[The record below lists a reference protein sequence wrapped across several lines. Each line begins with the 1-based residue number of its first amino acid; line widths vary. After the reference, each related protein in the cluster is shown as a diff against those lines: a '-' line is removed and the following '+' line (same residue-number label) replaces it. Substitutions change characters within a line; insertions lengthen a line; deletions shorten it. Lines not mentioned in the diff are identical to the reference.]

1 MKLTVEESDSLY
13 IVVIGDKR
21 RQHANI
27 CIRLNKKSLYMDI
40 YQKDAIIPIMPP
52 ALLEIAEGINMVAD
66 RLRGLLAKMT
76 DDIS

>member
-1 MKLTVEESDSLY
+1 MQLTVEESENLY

-21 RQHANI
+21 TQHPNI
-27 CIRLNKKSLYMDI
+27 CIRLNKKDLHMAI
-40 YQKDAIIPIMPP
+40 YQKDAMIPIMPP

-66 RLRGLLAKMT
+66 RLRELLAEMT